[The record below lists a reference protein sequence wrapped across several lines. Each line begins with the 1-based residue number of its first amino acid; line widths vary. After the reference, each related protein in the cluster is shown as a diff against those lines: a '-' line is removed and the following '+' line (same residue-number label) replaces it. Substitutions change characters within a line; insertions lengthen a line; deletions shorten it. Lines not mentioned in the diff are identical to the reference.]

1 MNAVITPFAQ
11 DKARSFIRS
20 SGLDFFE
27 SILKPKKFIAVVNNL
42 TIYFDE
48 KNKKKELNNIFLN
61 DSLNANDTR
70 TTFAKKGVL
79 EMRGDKKILVLYD
92 GKTINYVNGNISEF
106 KFSKTDFNITRFS
119 SKSTTTKKTQETST
133 KDLMKCL
140 KILQFSNIQIN
151 FKKSN
156 LDRNCG
162 IENLENIYEE
172 LYSRLIKPF
181 YITLLVAISL
191 LYILKSKS
199 DPAFKF
205 FRIKIYFL
213 GFISVIF
220 LESSSKFISN
230 DLLTNLLVS
239 VLPFLFIS
247 VIYIYFL
254 RTLRIN
260 KK

>member
-1 MNAVITPFAQ
+1 MDP
-11 DKARSFIRS
+11 
-20 SGLDFFE
+20 
-27 SILKPKKFIAVVNNL
+27 
-42 TIYFDE
+42 
-48 KNKKKELNNIFLN
+48 
-61 DSLNANDTR
+61 
-70 TTFAKKGVL
+70 
-79 EMRGDKKILVLYD
+79 
-92 GKTINYVNGNISEF
+92 
-106 KFSKTDFNITRFS
+106 
-119 SKSTTTKKTQETST
+119 TKYN
-133 KDLMKCL
+133 
-140 KILQFSNIQIN
+140 ILQFSNIQIN

-260 KK
+260 KKWRPI